1 MPVIV
6 SQVNAGNDGDCVAA
20 TVVDNDGGAVWA
32 RPGYPLL
39 TPFLS
44 LEHTKTP
51 LAGREM
57 ERRREKEEMEEE
69 RGVRVCRGGERGGGG
84 VRGGKRQMTEQVA
97 SRQSSSRAQA
107 HLRQTIKPDPAGSLL
122 STKSLLGFLKTKPGH
137 FKANVKGRPRGP
149 EQVQ

>member
-6 SQVNAGNDGDCVAA
+6 SQVNAGNDGAIDGDCVAA

-57 ERRREKEEMEEE
+57 ERRREKEEIEEE
-69 RGVRVCRGGERGGGG
+69 RGVRVGRGGGG
-84 VRGGKRQMTEQVA
+84 
-97 SRQSSSRAQA
+97 
-107 HLRQTIKPDPAGSLL
+107 
-122 STKSLLGFLKTKPGH
+122 
-137 FKANVKGRPRGP
+137 
-149 EQVQ
+149 

>member
-6 SQVNAGNDGDCVAA
+6 SQVNAGNDGAIDGDCVAA

-69 RGVRVCRGGERGGGG
+69 RGGRVCRGGGG
-84 VRGGKRQMTEQVA
+84 
-97 SRQSSSRAQA
+97 
-107 HLRQTIKPDPAGSLL
+107 
-122 STKSLLGFLKTKPGH
+122 
-137 FKANVKGRPRGP
+137 
-149 EQVQ
+149 

>member
-69 RGVRVCRGGERGGGG
+69 RGVRVCRGGERGGGI
-84 VRGGKRQMTEQVA
+84 RGGKRQMTEQVA

-122 STKSLLGFLKTKPGH
+122 STPPPSTFHQINLGHLKHK
-137 FKANVKGRPRGP
+137 VKGRP
-149 EQVQ
+149 